1 MPKYD
6 ERQMKLIKQPKKDI
20 IFVIKSTLAYGGLAA
35 AFSILGI
42 LLPERA
48 YLDNPLVGGL
58 GVEHILGHIF
68 WGLMIG
74 VISLSLRYFLLA
86 GSLAIIIDFDH
97 LIHFFEIEAIGRM
110 GHSIPF
116 AFVSVILLMIIFG
129 KRDYLLGCIVFAA
142 MLAHISF
149 DTLTGS
155 GNFPLFVPFYDDL
168 VRFPDSFWF
177 VFLLVGMGLVLSA
190 TIFTRSQKYKKK
202 LLRS

>member
-6 ERQMKLIKQPKKDI
+6 ERQMKLIKQPKRDI
-20 IFVIKSTLAYGGLAA
+20 IFVTKATIVYGSLAA

-48 YLDNPLVGGL
+48 YLDSPIVGGL
-58 GVEHILGHIF
+58 DVEHILGHIF

-74 VISLSLRYFLLA
+74 ALSLSLRYFLLT

-97 LIHFFEIEAIGRM
+97 LIQFLDIEAIGRM

-116 AFVSVILLMIIFG
+116 GFVSVMVLMIIFG
-129 KRDYLLGCIVFAA
+129 RRDYLLGSTVFAA

-177 VFLLVGMGLVLSA
+177 VFLLMGMGLVLS
-190 TIFTRSQKYKKK
+190 TKIFTRSQKHKKK
-202 LLRS
+202 VHF

>member
-1 MPKYD
+1 MPKCG
-6 ERQMKLIKQPKKDI
+6 ERQMKLIKQPKRDI
-20 IFVIKSTLAYGGLAA
+20 IFVTKATLVYGSLATT
-35 AFSILGI
+35 FSILGI

-48 YLDNPLVGGL
+48 YLDNPIVGGL
-58 GVEHILGHIF
+58 DVEHILGHIF

-86 GSLAIIIDFDH
+86 GSFTIIIDADH
-97 LIHFFEIEAIGRM
+97 LIQFLDIEAIGRM

-116 AFVSVILLMIIFG
+116 GFVSVIVLMIIFG
-129 KRDYLLGCIVFAA
+129 RRDYLLGSTVFAA

-155 GNFPLFVPFYDDL
+155 GNFPLFVPFFDDL

-177 VFLLVGMGLVLSA
+177 VFLLVGIGLVLS
-190 TIFTRSQKYKKK
+190 TKIFTRSQKYKKK
-202 LLRS
+202 QLRS

>member
-20 IFVIKSTLAYGGLAA
+20 IFVTKATLACGGLVAT
-35 AFSILGI
+35 FSILGI
-42 LLPERA
+42 FLPERV
-48 YLDNPLVGGL
+48 YFDNPITGGL
-58 GVEHILGHIF
+58 DVEHILGHIF
-68 WGLMIG
+68 WGLMVG
-74 VISLSLRYFLLA
+74 AASLSLRYFLLT

-97 LIHFFEIEAIGRM
+97 LIQFLDIEVIGRM

-116 AFVSVILLMIIFG
+116 GFVSVMVLMIIFG
-129 KRDYLLGCIVFAA
+129 RRDYLLGSTVFGA

-177 VFLLVGMGLVLSA
+177 VFLLVGMGLVLST
-190 TIFTRSQKYKKK
+190 TIFTRSQKHKKK
-202 LLRS
+202 VHF

>member
-6 ERQMKLIKQPKKDI
+6 ERQMKLIKQPKRDI
-20 IFVIKSTLAYGGLAA
+20 IFVTKTTLVYGSLVAT
-35 AFSILGI
+35 FSILGI
-42 LLPERA
+42 FLPERQ
-48 YLDNPLVGGL
+48 YLDNPLTGGL
-58 GVEHILGHIF
+58 DIEHILGHIV
-68 WGLMIG
+68 WGLMVG
-74 VISLSLRYFLLA
+74 VASLSLRYFLIA

-97 LIHFFEIEAIGRM
+97 LIQFLNIEAIGRM

-116 AFVSVILLMIIFG
+116 GLVSVIVLMVVFG
-129 KRDYLLGCIVFAA
+129 KKDYLIGAIALAA

-177 VFLLVGMGLVLSA
+177 VFLLVGMGLVLST
-190 TIFTRSQKYKKK
+190 TIFTRSQKHKKK
-202 LLRS
+202 VHF

>member
-1 MPKYD
+1 MKD
-6 ERQMKLIKQPKKDI
+6 KMKLIQQPKRDI
-20 IFVIKSTLAYGGLAA
+20 IFVTKTSLIYGSLAA

-42 LLPERA
+42 LLPERV
-48 YLDNPLVGGL
+48 YLDNPITGGL
-58 GVEHILGHIF
+58 DVEHILGHIF
-68 WGLMIG
+68 WGLMVG
-74 VISLSLRYFLLA
+74 AASLSLRYFLLT

-97 LIHFFEIEAIGRM
+97 LIQFLDIEVIGRM

-116 AFVSVILLMIIFG
+116 GFVSVMVLMIIFG
-129 KRDYLLGCIVFAA
+129 RRDYLLGSTVFGA

-177 VFLLVGMGLVLSA
+177 VFLLVGMGLVLST
-190 TIFTRSQKYKKK
+190 TIFTRSQKHKKK
-202 LLRS
+202 VHF

>member
-1 MPKYD
+1 MIWRLKILKHTQD
-6 ERQMKLIKQPKKDI
+6 LV
-20 IFVIKSTLAYGGLAA
+20 FVTKATLVYGSLTAI
-35 AFSILGI
+35 FSILGI
-42 LLPERA
+42 LLPERV

-58 GVEHILGHIF
+58 DVEHILGHIF

-74 VISLSLRYFLLA
+74 ALSLSLRYFLVA
-86 GSLAIIIDFDH
+86 GSFAIIIDFDH
-97 LIHFFEIEAIGRM
+97 LIQFFEIEAIGRM

-116 AFVSVILLMIIFG
+116 GFVSVIVLMIIFG
-129 KRDYLLGCIVFAA
+129 RRDYLLGSTVFAA

-155 GNFPLFVPFYDDL
+155 GNFPLFVPFYDDM

-177 VFLLVGMGLVLSA
+177 VFLLVGIGLVLSI

-202 LLRS
+202 QLRY

>member
-6 ERQMKLIKQPKKDI
+6 ERQMKLIKQPKRDI
-20 IFVIKSTLAYGGLAA
+20 IFVTKATLVYGSLAA
-35 AFSILGI
+35 AFSILGT
-42 LLPERA
+42 LLPERV

-58 GVEHILGHIF
+58 GIEHILGHIF

-74 VISLSLRYFLLA
+74 ALSLSLRYFLLA

-97 LIHFFEIEAIGRM
+97 LIEFFEIEAIGRM

-116 AFVSVILLMIIFG
+116 GFVSVMVLMIIFG
-129 KRDYLLGCIVFAA
+129 RRDYLLGSTVFGA

-177 VFLLVGMGLVLSA
+177 VFLLVGMGLVLST
-190 TIFTRSQKYKKK
+190 TIFTRSQKHKKK
-202 LLRS
+202 VHF